1 MTRRVLAAIVLAIAT
16 LPAWAAETLLT
27 PCRVAG
33 IKNEVKCG
41 VLKRPLDPAQPQ
53 GTAIEVHVVVVP
65 AMARNKLPDPVFL
78 LAGGP
83 GQSAIS
89 VAPQTLPL
97 FTRLNNR
104 RDIVFVDQ
112 RGTGRSAPLACEDTR
127 HQTFAEQAD
136 PQRQL
141 AQMRRCRDRLQALP
155 HGDLRMYTTTIAM
168 QDLEAVRQALGAA
181 RINLVGVSYGTRAA
195 LEYQRQFPAAVRR
208 SVLDGVAPPDMVLPL
223 SYATDGEA
231 AFEAVFAACEAEP
244 ACGAAHPQLR
254 TQWATLLASLPKAVT
269 LTHALTGRSEPVT
282 LTREML
288 FGAMRGPLYSPTVAA
303 ALPQAISEAAAGR
316 YDALVGLGSLLASRK
331 GSMVAMGMHLSVICA
346 EDYPRMAGEGAA
358 PQSEFGRD
366 FTRLYREVCADWPR
380 GEVPAAFYGIP
391 ASRSPVLALSGGI
404 DPVTPPRHGERAVQ
418 ALGAKARHVVVPNG
432 GHGLLGLL
440 CMREVL
446 YRFIDAS
453 DDAAALAVDAGCA
466 KDIPRPPAYLPIVAP
481 TEGAP

>member
-1 MTRRVLAAIVLAIAT
+1 MTRQSALSALAAMLLAAAT
-16 LPAWAAETLLT
+16 LPAWSGDSGPT
-27 PCRVAG
+27 PCRIAG

-53 GTAIEVHVVVVP
+53 GTSIDLHFVVVP

-83 GQSAIS
+83 GQSAIT
-89 VAPQTLPL
+89 VAPQVLPL

-112 RGTGRSAPLACEDTR
+112 RGTGRSAPLACEDPR
-127 HQTFAEQAD
+127 HQTLAEQAD
-136 PQRQL
+136 PRRQV
-141 AQMRRCRDRLQALP
+141 AQMRRCRERLQQLP
-155 HGDLRMYTTTIAM
+155 HGDLRFYTTTIAM

-181 RINLVGVSYGTRAA
+181 QINLVGASYGTRAA

-244 ACGAAHPQLR
+244 ACRAAHPQLR
-254 TQWATLLASLPKAVT
+254 TQWTTLLASLPKAVT
-269 LTHALTGRSEPVT
+269 LRHALTGRSEPVT
-282 LTREML
+282 VTREML
-288 FGAMRGPLYSPTVAA
+288 LGAMRGPLYSPPVAA

-316 YDALVGLGSLLASRK
+316 YDALVGLGSLFASRK
-331 GSMVAMGMHLSVICA
+331 GSMLAMGMHFSVVCA
-346 EDYPRMAGEGAA
+346 EDHPRMAGDGAA
-358 PQSEFGRD
+358 PESGFGRD

-380 GEVPAAFYGIP
+380 GEVPAAFYAIP

-418 ALGAKARHVVVPNG
+418 ALGAKARHVVVPHG
-432 GHGLLGLL
+432 GHGLMSLT

-446 YRFIDAS
+446 YRFIEAT
-453 DDAAALAVDAGCA
+453 DDAGALADELVH
-466 KDIPRPPAYLPIVAP
+466 L
-481 TEGAP
+481 